1 MTQQKIPGGNNTKR
15 VIHLKRPSTNF
26 QMQSSNQPS
35 LVGKNAFAQRA
46 SSRVEQMDR
55 QNELNF
61 SSQGHGNIS
70 GIVQSNTG
78 LGSNAL
84 NQR

>member
-1 MTQQKIPGGNNTKR
+1 MTQQKIPGGNNAKR

-26 QMQSSNQPS
+26 QMQSPNQPI

-46 SSRVEQMDR
+46 SSRVEQIDR

-70 GIVQSNTG
+70 GIVQ
-78 LGSNAL
+78 
-84 NQR
+84 